1 VLFGIATPLA
11 KVLLDGTSAWLLA
24 GLLYLGSGI
33 GLLIVRLVRRAAPVR
48 LASSEIGWLAAA
60 IASGGVIAPV
70 LLMWGLASLTA
81 AGASLLLNAEA
92 VFTALVAWFV
102 FRENFDARIALGM
115 MLIVAGAIVLS
126 WTADASLAAALPSL
140 SVLAACLAWAIDNNL
155 TRKVSLADASFIA
168 MAKGLVAGTV
178 NLVLALSLGAVLPAL
193 SMIFAAAAL
202 GFVSYGLSLVLFVV
216 ALRYVGTARTGAY
229 FSTAPFIGALIAV
242 VLLHESLTPQLVIAG
257 ILMACGVWLHLTEHH
272 EHVHSHEAL
281 DHEHEHVHDAHHQH
295 AHPYPVAPGTRH
307 THPHHHDPTTHTH
320 PHFPDAHH
328 RHDH

>member
-1 VLFGIATPLA
+1 
-11 KVLLDGTSAWLLA
+11 
-24 GLLYLGSGI
+24 
-33 GLLIVRLVRRAAPVR
+33 VR
-48 LASSEIGWLAAA
+48 LASSEIGWLAGA
-60 IASGGVIAPV
+60 IVSGGVIAPV

-81 AGASLLLNAEA
+81 SGAALLLNAEA

-126 WTADASLAAALPSL
+126 WSSDASLTAALPSL
-140 SVLAACLAWAIDNNL
+140 SVIAACLAWAIDNNL
-155 TRKVSLADASFIA
+155 TRKVSLADATFIA
-168 MAKGLVAGTV
+168 MAKGLAAGTV

-193 SMIFAAAAL
+193 SIVFAAAAL
-202 GFVSYGLSLVLFVV
+202 GFVSYGLSLVLFVI

-242 VLLHESLTPQLVIAG
+242 ALLHEPLTPQLVIAG
-257 ILMACGVWLHLTEHH
+257 VLMACGVWLHLTEHH
-272 EHVHSHEAL
+272 EHAHTHEAL

-295 AHPYPVAPGTRH
+295 AHAYPVAPGARH

>member
-1 VLFGIATPLA
+1 
-11 KVLLDGTSAWLLA
+11 LLA

-33 GLLIVRLVRRAAPVR
+33 GLLIVRLIRRSPPVR
-48 LASSEIGWLAAA
+48 LARSEIGWLAGA

-81 AGASLLLNAEA
+81 SGASLLLNAEA

-102 FRENFDARIALGM
+102 FRENFDTRIALGM
-115 MLIVAGAIVLS
+115 MLIVAGAVVLS
-126 WTADASLAAALPSL
+126 WTADVSLAAALPSL

-155 TRKVSLADASFIA
+155 TRKVSLADATFIA
-168 MAKGLVAGTV
+168 MAKGLAAGTV
-178 NLVLALSLGAVLPAL
+178 NLVLALSLGAVLPAP
-193 SMIFAAAAL
+193 SMFFAAAAL
-202 GFVSYGLSLVLFVV
+202 GFVSYGLSLVLFVI
-216 ALRYVGTARTGAY
+216 ALRYVGAARTGAY

-242 VLLHESLTPQLVIAG
+242 ALLHEPLTPQLVIAG
-257 ILMACGVWLHLTEHH
+257 VMMACGVWLHLTEHH

-295 AHPYPVAPGTRH
+295 THLYPVAPGTRH
-307 THPHHHDPTTHTH
+307 THLHHHDPTTHTH